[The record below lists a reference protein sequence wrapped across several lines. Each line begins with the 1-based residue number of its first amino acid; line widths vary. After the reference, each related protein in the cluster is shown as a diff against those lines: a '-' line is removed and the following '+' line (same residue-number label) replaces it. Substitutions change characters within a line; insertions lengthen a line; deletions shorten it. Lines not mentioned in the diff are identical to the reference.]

1 MTETDI
7 ASEVLPVGEIRSRV
21 SELGEAIARD
31 YDGRDPLF
39 LIMLVGS
46 IPFGAD
52 LVRSVPFN
60 AEVDFL
66 GLNRYGESG
75 KIGVTLDTST
85 PLFDRN
91 VIIVEDIIDT
101 GLTLTTLRKMISDRG
116 AASVSTAALLD
127 KTRRRLTEVPIEYRG
142 FEVGDEFLVGYGLD
156 WQGLYRNL
164 RSIWAVLDMERL
176 VANPRAIWEQ
186 LGHTQTVSGVSLER

>member
-1 MTETDI
+1 MAESSLAT
-7 ASEVLPVGEIRSRV
+7 EVLPEAEILSRV
-21 SELGEAIARD
+21 VELGAAISTD
-31 YDGRDPLF
+31 YAGRDPLF
-39 LIMLVGS
+39 LVMLNGS
-46 IPFGAD
+46 VPFGAD
-52 LVRSVPFN
+52 LVRSLSMN

-66 GLNRYGESG
+66 GLNRFGESG
-75 KIGVTLDTST
+75 RIGLTLDTST

-101 GLTLTTLRKMISDRG
+101 GLTLTTLRKMIGDRG

-127 KTRRRLTEVPIEYRG
+127 KSRRRLADVPIEYRG

-164 RSIWAVLDMERL
+164 RSIWAILDMELLVGDRL
-176 VANPRAIWEQ
+176 ALAGE
-186 LGHTQTVSGVSLER
+186 LGQI

>member
-1 MTETDI
+1 M
-7 ASEVLPVGEIRSRV
+7 V
-21 SELGEAIARD
+21 ELGEAISTD

-39 LIMLVGS
+39 LVMLNGS
-46 IPFGAD
+46 VPFGAD
-52 LVRSVPFN
+52 LVRSLAMN

-66 GLNRYGESG
+66 GLNRFGESG
-75 KIGVTLDTST
+75 RIGVTLDTST

-101 GLTLTTLRKMISDRG
+101 GLTLTTLRKMILDRG

-127 KTRRRLTEVPIEYRG
+127 KSRRRLADVPIEYRG
-142 FEVGDEFLVGYGLD
+142 FEIGDEFLVGYGLD

-164 RSIWAVLDMERL
+164 RSIWVILDMERL
-176 VANPRAIWEQ
+176 IADPRALAAE
-186 LGHTQTVSGVSLER
+186 LEYL